1 MKMSFIIEVYWT
13 NGEFEKYA
21 FIDDTW
27 DGAISQAHTFVKRLN
42 RGKYKLCQET
52 SAILIE
58 K

>member
-1 MKMSFIIEVYWT
+1 MSFIIEVYWT